1 MGSEDPQAD
10 REGDGFK
17 DALPGSELAD
27 LLERGRALGSTYVLC
42 GALETQAAIQ
52 VLTIEIAAVADGSLF
67 WSKSFPVAGAD
78 PAKIASEANA
88 TFPAPDDD

>member
-10 REGDGFK
+10 REGDCFK
-17 DALPGSELAD
+17 EALPGCELAD

-52 VLTIEIAAVADGSLF
+52 VLTIEIAAVA
-67 WSKSFPVAGAD
+67 GAD